1 MIVPYKDKDAGKRE
15 QVGQMFDNIAPKYDF
30 LNHFLSAGIDIL
42 WRKKAV
48 RLLRPFAPKR
58 ILDIATGTGDLAL
71 EALSLKPDKIVGV
84 DISEGM
90 LAVGRQK
97 IKERGVDHIIE
108 LRPGDSERLP
118 LADNEFDAAIVSFGV
133 RNFENLLAGL
143 TDMHRV
149 VRPGGV
155 CMVLEFS
162 RPRRFPFKQFY
173 NFYTATAVPFFG
185 KMVSKDTSAY
195 AYLDESMKA
204 FPDGP
209 NFIQVFEKAGFRHT
223 QWIPLSFGIASIYLG
238 QKEAEPVPSPL

>member
-1 MIVPYKDKDAGKRE
+1 MIVPYKDKDASKRQ
-15 QVGQMFDNIAPKYDF
+15 QVGEMFDNIAPKYDF

-42 WRKKAV
+42 WRKKAI

-71 EALSLKPDKIVGV
+71 EALSLNPDKIVGV

-97 IKERGVDHIIE
+97 MKERGVDHIIE
-108 LRPGDSERLP
+108 LRSGDSERLP

-173 NFYTATAVPFFG
+173 NFYTATVVPFFG

-209 NFIQVFEKAGFRHT
+209 DFIQVFEKAGFRHT

-238 QKEAEPVPSPL
+238 QKQPS

>member
-1 MIVPYKDKDAGKRE
+1 MIVPYKEKTGSKRE
-15 QVGQMFDNIAPKYDF
+15 QVGQMFDSIAPKYDF

-42 WRKKAV
+42 WRKKAI
-48 RLLRPFAPKR
+48 RLLQPHAPKR

-71 EALSLKPDKIVGV
+71 EALSLKPDTIVGV

-97 IKERGVDHIIE
+97 MKERGVDHIIE
-108 LRPGDSERLP
+108 MRAGDSERLP
-118 LADNEFDAAIVSFGV
+118 LADGEFDTVMASFGV
-133 RNFENLLAGL
+133 RNFENLLVGL
-143 TDMHRV
+143 TDMCRV
-149 VRPGGV
+149 TRPGGV

-162 RPRRFPFKQFY
+162 RPRRFPFRQFY
-173 NFYTATAVPFFG
+173 NFYTATVVPFFG
-185 KMVSKDTSAY
+185 KLVSKDTSAY

-209 NFIQVFEKAGFRHT
+209 DFIAVFEEAGFRNT

-238 QKEAEPVPSPL
+238 RKP